1 MDRAM
6 DRAMDKA
13 MDELDT
19 ALNELG
25 MLSSTINMTDY
36 LKVSSMIGE
45 K

>member
-6 DRAMDKA
+6 DRA

-36 LKVSSMIGE
+36 LKVS
-45 K
+45 